1 MVQKRQIGDRLKR
14 ILAER
19 NMSLYELHKEVK
31 ERTGGARGSSYSGL
45 RHYVTGAVKN
55 PRPNIVEAAA
65 HALGV
70 SPEWLLTGEGSPHP
84 TAGHIEAEL
93 ETAEQENRI
102 YALPLSDAAVTAAAA
117 RELKEYRRKRKA
129 GEDLDPPGVQKQ
141 RAEKGIFD
149 SPLLVSVAARS
160 VFRVAWGRL
169 ADGCRDR
176 DLSPEKMNA
185 IGRLLLDQIESPL
198 RSWGYRSDS
207 AASPRELEDYVI
219 ALLHALMIAMAHPAQ
234 GDPFERLAAGDVSN

>member
-102 YALPLSDAAVTAAAA
+102 YALPVSHAEAVAAAA
-117 RELKEYRRKRKA
+117 HELKEFHRERKA
-129 GEDLDPPGVQKQ
+129 AGVQKQ
-141 RAEKGIFD
+141 RAEKGIFN
-149 SPLLVSVAARS
+149 SPLLESIAARS

-219 ALLHALMIAMAHPAQ
+219 ALLHALMIAMAHPAK